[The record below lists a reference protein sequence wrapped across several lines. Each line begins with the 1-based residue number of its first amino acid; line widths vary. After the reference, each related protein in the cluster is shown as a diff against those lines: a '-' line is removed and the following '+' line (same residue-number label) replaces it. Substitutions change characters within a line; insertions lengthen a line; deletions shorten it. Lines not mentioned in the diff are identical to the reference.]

1 MKGFYLKQ
9 LRQAK
14 KLNQREVADALGI
27 AISTLSQWET
37 NKREPD
43 NQSLQKLADYFGVST
58 DYLLGRTD
66 DPGQKTEPAPQNES
80 ERLDAEFAQKFN
92 LLSESEK
99 QAIAAMIDVVLQRK
113 K

>member
-1 MKGFYLKQ
+1 MLEDVGLGFNTMSNMKSSMPKADNL
-9 LRQAK
+9 AK
-14 KLNQREVADALGI
+14 I
-27 AISTLSQWET
+27 
-37 NKREPD
+37 
-43 NQSLQKLADYFGVST
+43 ADYLEVST

-80 ERLDAEFAQKFN
+80 EELDAEFAQKFN

>member
-1 MKGFYLKQ
+1 MFRL
-9 LRQAK
+9 K
-14 KLNQREVADALGI
+14 KLREERGLSLDDLVSI
-27 AISTLSQWET
+27 FNINKSTLSRYE
-37 NKREPD
+37 NNLREAK
-43 NQSLQKLADYFGVST
+43 QSVIVELADYFGVST